1 MKVGDLL
8 PVERIVTPLPAKTV
22 HDAAEQLIGSFVDTG
37 LAAEPS
43 KLLERLSE
51 TPARDAVTVGDG
63 AFILHFRSDAVRG
76 LGGAL
81 GVTAQPV
88 LLASDSDRSAQVVV
102 VLVAPHKES
111 PLYLQAIAVLDRVL
125 SVDDVIGRIVAA
137 RSPAEIHDI
146 QSLADAELP
155 GYLTVGD
162 VMLGR
167 PRSVW
172 PDATVDD
179 VAKVMIANRI
189 SAIPVTSTKGEVL
202 GMVTNRDLLRAAF
215 PSFFKRM
222 SGGYAKL
229 EGAEDVQDPR
239 KLPIRE
245 VMDRTVLCVS
255 DDQTLHDVANAI
267 ISKAVDRIPVVRDGV
282 LVGLLTRADIV
293 RRIFGP

>member
-1 MKVGDLL
+1 MRVGDLL
-8 PVERIVTPLPAKTV
+8 PIERIVKPLPAKTL

-37 LAAEPS
+37 LADEPS

-63 AFILHFRSDAVRG
+63 AFILHFRSDAVRT

-81 GVTAQPV
+81 GVTAEPV
-88 LLASDSDRSAQVVV
+88 LLSSESDRSAQVVV

-125 SVDDVIGRIVAA
+125 SVDDVISRIVDAE
-137 RSPAEIHDI
+137 SPAEIHDI

-162 VMLGR
+162 VMLAR

-179 VAKVMIANRI
+179 VARVMIANRL

-215 PSFFKRM
+215 PSFFRRM
-222 SGGYAKL
+222 SGGYSKL
-229 EGAEDVQDPR
+229 QGTEDVQDPR

-267 ISKAVDRIPVVRDGV
+267 IAKAVDRIPVVRDGV
-282 LVGLLTRADIV
+282 LVGMLTRADIV

>member
-8 PVERIVTPLPAKTV
+8 PIERIVKPLPAKTL
-22 HDAAEQLIGSFVDTG
+22 HDAAEQLIGAFVDTG
-37 LAAEPS
+37 LAAEPA

-63 AFILHFRSDAVRG
+63 AFILHFRSDAVRT

-81 GVTAQPV
+81 GVTAEPV
-88 LLASDSDRSAQVVV
+88 LLSADSDRSAQVVV

-125 SVDDVIGRIVAA
+125 SVDEVISRIVGAQ
-137 RSPAEIHDI
+137 SPAEIHDI
-146 QSLADAELP
+146 QSLSDAELP

-179 VAKVMIANRI
+179 VARVMIANRI

-222 SGGYAKL
+222 SGGYPKL
-229 EGAEDVQDPR
+229 DGTEDMQDPR

-282 LVGLLTRADIV
+282 LVGMLTRADIV